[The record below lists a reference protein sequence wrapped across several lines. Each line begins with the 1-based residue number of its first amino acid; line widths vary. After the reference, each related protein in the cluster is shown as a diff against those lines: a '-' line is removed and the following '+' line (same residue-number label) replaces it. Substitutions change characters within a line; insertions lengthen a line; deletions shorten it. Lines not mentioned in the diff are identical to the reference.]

1 VCPRSYPLFAAM
13 LQSRQSAKM
22 MAVACVG
29 AVVGPCF
36 IQPLNPTSLAPRR
49 LSQAKLG
56 LNGLEDNHISGG
68 VLSGAASG
76 FTLVTAVLAC
86 GRLACSR
93 NRQPMIARKFMG
105 GGGGLQN
112 ELGAQPPLGFW
123 DPVGF
128 VSGEGAKDFRKYREA
143 EIKHGRLAMMAAVG
157 LLVQSLT
164 RISGFEAVPGGIE
177 AAWFPAEQ
185 VQNSLAFILVLIA
198 GLETSVFVQDPNKEP
213 GNFGDPLNLGDY
225 SFESRGRELNNG
237 RAGMSAFATI
247 AVINLLNGQSAG
259 QQLGLL

>member
-1 VCPRSYPLFAAM
+1 M
-13 LQSRQSAKM
+13 L
-22 MAVACVG
+22 AVACVG
-29 AVVGPCF
+29 AVVSPCF
-36 IQPLNPTSLAPRR
+36 IQPLKPTSTALPRR
-49 LSQAKLG
+49 LSQARVG
-56 LNGLEDNHISGG
+56 FDRLEGNEGNSAG
-68 VLSGAASG
+68 VLSGVASG
-76 FTLVTAVLAC
+76 FTAVAAVLAC

-93 NRQPMIARKFMG
+93 NRQPMIARNFVG
-105 GGGGLQN
+105 GGRPSLEN

-123 DPVGF
+123 DPAGF

-164 RISGFEAVPGGIE
+164 RVSGFESVPGGIE

-185 VQNSLAFILVLIA
+185 VQNSLAFILISISA
-198 GLETSVFVQDPNKEP
+198 LEVSVFVQDPNKEP